1 MNREIIKKY
10 EEKYTFYQEFTE
22 KMKSLVER
30 ILHKQNIPIHSIVS
44 RTKTK
49 NSLENKIVSAGH
61 KYDRLEKITDLA
73 GIRIITYYEDQ
84 IDQVANFIRQEFCVD
99 EENSVDKRKMLAP
112 DRFGYLSLH
121 LIVNLSAERAGLPE
135 YEQFK
140 KCKVE
145 IQIRSILQHA
155 WAEIEHDLEY
165 KNQANVTDETRRH
178 FSRLAGL
185 LEFADLE
192 FEKIR
197 DQIIM
202 SKHYPVLCEAKSTI
216 LPMSMKTVSLPRNSR
231 MMKLLDKV
239 SSVGWAASFVA
250 VTFVFSLLLD
260 IYFNSKITHIA
271 LILNNLLVHG

>member
-1 MNREIIKKY
+1 MNREIIEKY

-49 NSLENKIVSAGH
+49 NSLENKIAHAGD
-61 KYDRLEKITDLA
+61 KYDCLENITDLA

-84 IDQVANFIRQEFCVD
+84 IDQVAKFIRQEFCVD

-121 LIVNLSAERAGLPE
+121 LIVKLPLERVQLPE
-135 YEQFK
+135 YAQFK
-140 KCKVE
+140 ECKVE

-165 KNQANVTDETRRH
+165 KNQANVTDETRRQ

-197 DQIIM
+197 DQITM
-202 SKHYPVLCEAKSTI
+202 PQYYPVLCEAKPAV
-216 LPMSMKTVSLPRNSR
+216 LPMKTVSPPSNSR
-231 MMKLLDKV
+231 IMKLFDQV
-239 SSVGWAASFVA
+239 STVGWAASFVA
-250 VTFVFSLLLD
+250 VTCVFSLLLD
-260 IYFNSKITHIA
+260 LYFNSKITHIA
-271 LILNNLLVHG
+271 LVLNSLLVHG

>member
-1 MNREIIKKY
+1 MNKEIIEKY
-10 EEKYTFYQEFTE
+10 EEKYTFYQNFTN
-22 KMKSLVER
+22 KMKSLVEL
-30 ILHKQNIPIHSIVS
+30 ILHKQNIPIHSIMS

-49 NSLENKIVSAGH
+49 NSLENKIAHAGDE
-61 KYDRLEKITDLA
+61 YDRLENITDLA
-73 GIRIITYYEDQ
+73 GVRIITYYEDQ

-121 LIVNLSAERAGLPE
+121 LIVKLPVERAEIPE
-135 YEQFK
+135 YAQFK
-140 KCKVE
+140 ECRVE

-197 DQIIM
+197 DQVTM
-202 SKHYPVLCEAKSTI
+202 PKQYPTLGEAKPTL
-216 LPMSMKTVSLPRNSR
+216 LPMPMKTVSPPRNSR
-231 MMKLLDKV
+231 MMKLLDRV
-239 SSVGWAASFVA
+239 WPVGWAASFVA

-271 LILNNLLVHG
+271 LKLSSLLVHG

>member
-1 MNREIIKKY
+1 MNKEIIKKY
-10 EEKYTFYQEFTE
+10 EEKYTFYQNFTE
-22 KMKSLVER
+22 KMKSLVEL

-49 NSLENKIVSAGH
+49 NSLENKIAHAGD
-61 KYDRLEKITDLA
+61 KYNRLENITDLA

-84 IDQVANFIRQEFCVD
+84 IDQVAKLIRQGFCVD

-121 LIVNLSAERAGLPE
+121 LIVKLPAEWVTLPE
-135 YEQFK
+135 YAQFK
-140 KCKVE
+140 ECKVE

-197 DQIIM
+197 DEITVP
-202 SKHYPVLCEAKSTI
+202 KHYPALCEAQAA
-216 LPMSMKTVSLPRNSR
+216 LPMNTVSPPRNSR
-231 MMKLLDKV
+231 MIKLLDKV

-260 IYFNSKITHIA
+260 IYFNSKITHIV
-271 LILNNLLVHG
+271 LKLNSLLAHG

>member
-1 MNREIIKKY
+1 MRNEIIEKY
-10 EEKYTFYQEFTE
+10 EEQYLFYQAFTD
-22 KMKSLVER
+22 KMKALVEV

-49 NSLENKIVSAGH
+49 YSLQNKIMNAGD

-73 GIRIITYYEDQ
+73 GVRIITYYEDQ
-84 IDQVANFIRQEFCVD
+84 IDQIAKVIRQEFCVD

-121 LIVNLSAERAGLPE
+121 LIVKLPVERAQLPE
-135 YEQFK
+135 YAQYKE
-140 KCKVE
+140 CKVE

-197 DQIIM
+197 DQITVPH
-202 SKHYPVLCEAKSTI
+202 HYPVVCESKPALLSA
-216 LPMSMKTVSLPRNSR
+216 PMKTVSPLRYSR
-231 MMKLLDKV
+231 LASMFSKMSDL
-239 SSVGWAASFVA
+239 GWAASFVA

-260 IYFNSKITHIA
+260 VYFNSKITHLA
-271 LILNNLLVHG
+271 VILNSLLMHV

>member
-1 MNREIIKKY
+1 MRNEIIEKY
-10 EEKYTFYQEFTE
+10 EAQYSFYQAFTE
-22 KMKSLVER
+22 KMKSLVEV
-30 ILHKQNIPIHSIVS
+30 ILHKQNISIHSIVS

-49 NSLENKIVSAGH
+49 DSLQNKVMNAGE

-121 LIVNLSAERAGLPE
+121 LIVKLPLERAQLPE
-135 YEQFK
+135 YKQFK
-140 KCKVE
+140 ECKVE

-197 DQIIM
+197 DQITVPHNYPALCK
-202 SKHYPVLCEAKSTI
+202 SKTVL
-216 LPMSMKTVSLPRNSR
+216 LPAPMKTVSSTKYNSMAR
-231 MMKLLDKV
+231 ISDKLSNL
-239 SSVGWAASFVA
+239 GWAASFVA

-260 IYFNSKITHIA
+260 VYFNSKITHLA
-271 LILNNLLVHG
+271 VILNSLLVHV

>member
-1 MNREIIKKY
+1 MNTEIIEKY
-10 EEKYTFYQEFTE
+10 EEQYTFYQTFTD
-22 KMKSLVER
+22 KMKSLVEL
-30 ILHKQNIPIHSIVS
+30 ILHKQNIPIHSVAS

-49 NSLENKIVSAGH
+49 DSLENKVANAGH
-61 KYDRLEKITDLA
+61 KYDHLEKITDLV

-84 IDQVANFIRQEFCVD
+84 IDQVAKLIRQEFCVD
-99 EENSVDKRKMLAP
+99 EDNSVDKRKMLAP

-121 LIVNLSAERAGLPE
+121 LIVNLSAEQAKLPE

-140 KCKVE
+140 ECKVE

-197 DQIIM
+197 DQINET
-202 SKHYPVLCEAKSTI
+202 KQYPVPCEAKPAL
-216 LPMSMKTVSLPRNSR
+216 LPIPMKTVSPRRNSG
-231 MMKLLDKV
+231 MVSMFDKV

-250 VTFVFSLLLD
+250 VAFVFSLLLD
-260 IYFNSKITHIA
+260 VYFNSKITHLA
-271 LILNNLLVHG
+271 LILNGLLVHG